1 MAILKETDLGG
12 TCTIR
17 VLILDDQLVQR
28 EGIAR
33 IVEST
38 GTMHVMVA
46 AGTAEEAYKAFQIT
60 PIDLALIDL
69 VLREQNGT
77 LIGRHLRQLH
87 PNLKVIIYTREKSM
101 VLAAEIIK
109 ERKDIA
115 QPGLQGYI
123 LTRNISSIQ
132 YLQSV
137 YEQILEDGYF
147 IDPDVLRW
155 HYELAKIEP
164 LTRREEEC
172 ALMLANGVSNPEI
185 ANRMC
190 ISIRR
195 VENMVSNLYLKF
207 QIIGDPGDPARRVLL
222 AEGIKLLQ
230 GRITVLSSINV
241 LIVDDNQEYLTYL
254 NQEINEKNRLK
265 VIGTAKTGQGAI
277 DLTIQQS
284 PNLVLMDIN
293 LPDMN
298 GFQAAR
304 QILIERPKTKV
315 ILQSADPNEIY
326 QEETQRTG
334 AIGLL
339 HKNKV
344 TADSVIELYSPLVE

>member
-1 MAILKETDLGG
+1 
-12 TCTIR
+12 
-17 VLILDDQLVQR
+17 
-28 EGIAR
+28 
-33 IVEST
+33 
-38 GTMHVMVA
+38 
-46 AGTAEEAYKAFQIT
+46 
-60 PIDLALIDL
+60 
-69 VLREQNGT
+69 
-77 LIGRHLRQLH
+77 
-87 PNLKVIIYTREKSM
+87 
-101 VLAAEIIK
+101 
-109 ERKDIA
+109 
-115 QPGLQGYI
+115 
-123 LTRNISSIQ
+123 
-132 YLQSV
+132 
-137 YEQILEDGYF
+137 
-147 IDPDVLRW
+147 
-155 HYELAKIEP
+155 

-254 NQEINEKNRLK
+254 NQEINGKNRLK